1 MTDTPDDFDAWL
13 IANDPGALTVPDD
26 VWDATLAGSFDPAHE
41 VDDDLTEPAGED
53 TDVDAGPHEVETIDD
68 EEDEDDLIADDPG
81 FWDGVDSID
90 DDHDAADVDDVD
102 DIDI

>member
-26 VWDATLAGSFDPAHE
+26 VWATTLAGSFDPAHE
-41 VDDDLTEPAGED
+41 VDDDLTEPVGEE
-53 TDVDAGPHEVETIDD
+53 TDVDVDSPEVETVDD
-68 EEDEDDLIADDPG
+68 DADFVVDDAGVWDEAAS
-81 FWDGVDSID
+81 FD
-90 DDHDAADVDDVD
+90 DDHDAAAADDVD